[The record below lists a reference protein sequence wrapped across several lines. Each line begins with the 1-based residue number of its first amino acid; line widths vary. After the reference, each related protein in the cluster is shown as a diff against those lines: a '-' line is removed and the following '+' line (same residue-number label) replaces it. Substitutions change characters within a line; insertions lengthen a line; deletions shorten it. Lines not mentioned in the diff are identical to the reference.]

1 MRPSLTL
8 RLAVLLL
15 LAVPSLAL
23 ASGTLKGLIVDATT
37 NEALVGAHVM
47 IAGTAI
53 GGASDINGQYMI
65 RNIPA
70 GKYTVKCSYVG
81 YDSKE
86 IPVTI
91 TDDAITTQNFGLKAI
106 TVEGQEVV
114 ITGQAQGQV
123 AAINQQLNSTRIVN
137 VISEQKIK
145 ELPDANAAEAIG
157 RLPGVSVT
165 RSGGEANK
173 IILRGLS
180 ETMTTIT
187 VDGVQLSATDAD
199 SRGVDLSTIAQ
210 GSLSGITLTK
220 AITSDMDGQAIAGN
234 VNFMTKAAPSVR
246 QIQLNAQGMYNGM
259 DKAYGQFNLFG
270 NYGERFFDDFLGV
283 QVFGNIERRIRSSE
297 NFNVGYNQN
306 FPRAGKLDWIITSLG
321 VQYVPEQR
329 RRSGAKIILD
339 ANTPDAGVIKLA
351 VDANRTER
359 RLSYM
364 TRYYPTSGGE
374 VNYNFGGQDF
384 NTDILA
390 VSLQGENHIAGFD
403 ADWGLSFT
411 QSKTDMPYNY
421 SANFLEPAL
430 LQNGVTI
437 SGMKAVP
444 LDMRKGPY
452 EAFIPYAMNNFNY
465 ASLQYAYITTN
476 NSLDMQR
483 TARLD
488 LKHAY
493 TLYDYAGEVK
503 FGGKINAHFHRRYS
517 TSFFSPYYNGV
528 QYKSHMFNND
538 DQAVPKDLAAYGFG
552 NALKQNAGLIFVT
565 NFIAGET
572 RDVFGQYAL
581 NPLFIADK
589 MRSFYEM
596 TRRGY
601 DPNNTTREYSDN
613 TQDAGGDY
621 GAMETVTS
629 GYLMNTFN
637 FGTFATLIAG
647 VRVEADDND
656 YRALYSPTILSQF
669 STFRDT
675 TGAHTESLVLPNAHL
690 ILRPTDFMN
699 VRFAAYRGILRPD
712 FNLRLPTY
720 VTVGIASYVD
730 AWQLKVGNPG
740 LKNASAWNYEANV
753 QFYGDKIGLLSMS
766 GYYKEI
772 ADQVEYLNGMAIF
785 PGSKIPDS
793 MGVKFLNNKVPF
805 TFKYLLFYP
814 YNSPEPTKVWGF
826 ELEHQL
832 NFRYLPGLLSG
843 ITLSYNLSLVRNET
857 WTPYAKVVYD
867 TTYNEDGFPLENPR
881 VVLADSKTRIPSAPE
896 FFANA
901 VIGYDIGG
909 FSARLSYFHQGE
921 FYNSF
926 SADQRSNVLQR
937 SFERWDLSLKEDI
950 NDMFSVGLNI
960 NNLTNTTE
968 GTILE
973 DVPDG
978 YRLELNSY
986 RFGTTAD
993 LWLRIS
999 L

>member
-1 MRPSLTL
+1 ML
-8 RLAVLLL
+8 RLCTLVFLL
-15 LAVPSLAL
+15 VPSMMF
-23 ASGTLKGLIVDATT
+23 ASGGLKGVITDAATS
-37 NEALVGAHVM
+37 ELLVGAHVLLG
-47 IAGTAI
+47 GTSI
-53 GGASDINGQYMI
+53 GGASDLMGNYVI
-65 RNIPA
+65 RSIPA
-70 GKYTVKCSYVG
+70 GQYKVKCSYVG
-81 YDSKE
+81 YGSKE
-86 IPVTI
+86 ATVTI
-91 TDDAITTQNFGLKAI
+91 TDDQTATLNFALQAI
-106 TVEGQEVV
+106 TVEGSEVV

-123 AAINQQLNSTRIVN
+123 AAINQQLTSNKIVN

-234 VNFMTKAAPSVR
+234 VNFMTKAAPAVR
-246 QIQLNAQGMYNGM
+246 TVQLTAQGMYNGM

-297 NFNVGYNQN
+297 NFNVSYNLN
-306 FPRAGKLDWIITSLG
+306 DRRGGKTDWSITSFG
-321 VQYVPEQR
+321 VQYVPEAR
-329 RRSGAKIILD
+329 RRRGAKVILD
-339 ANTPDAGVIKLA
+339 ANTPDAGVVKLA

-364 TRYYPTSGGE
+364 TRYYPTAGGE

-390 VSLQGENHIAGFD
+390 VSLQGENHVAGFD
-403 ADWGLSFT
+403 LDWGLSFT
-411 QSKTDMPYNY
+411 QSQTDVPYNY
-421 SANFLEPAL
+421 SLNFLEPAL
-430 LQNGVTI
+430 LQGGVPI
-437 SGMKAVP
+437 SGMVAVP
-444 LDMRKGPY
+444 SDLRKGPY
-452 EAFIPYAMNNFNY
+452 EAFIPFALNNFSI
-465 ASLQYAYITTN
+465 ASTQYGYITTN
-476 NSLDMQR
+476 SSLDLQR

-488 LKHAY
+488 VKRAY
-493 TLYDYAGEVK
+493 TLFDYAGEVK
-503 FGGKINAHFHRRYS
+503 FGGKITAHYHRRYS
-517 TSFFSPYYNGV
+517 SAFFSPYYNGV
-528 QYKSHMFNND
+528 QYKSHMINND
-538 DQAVPKDLAAYGFG
+538 GLVVPKDLAAYGFG
-552 NALKQNAGLIFVT
+552 TTLQQNAGLIFLT
-565 NFIAGET
+565 NFIGSDT
-572 RDVFGQYAL
+572 RAVFGQYAL

-601 DPNNTTREYSDN
+601 DPNNNTREYSDN

-621 GAMETVTS
+621 GAMEGVTS
-629 GYLMNTFN
+629 GYLMNTLN
-637 FGTFATLIAG
+637 FGRFATLIAG
-647 VRVEADDND
+647 VRVEADNND
-656 YRALYSPTILSQF
+656 YTALFSPTILSNY
-669 STFRDT
+669 STFLDT
-675 TGAHTESLVLPNAHL
+675 AGAHTESLVLPNVHL

-699 VRFAAYRGILRPD
+699 VRLAAYRGILRPD

-720 VTVGIASYVD
+720 VMVGIASYVD

-740 LKNASAWNYEANV
+740 LKNASATNYEANV
-753 QFYGDKIGLLSMS
+753 QFYGDQIGLLSLS

-772 ADQVEYLNGMAIF
+772 KDQVEYINGMPIF

-793 MGVKFLNNKVPF
+793 MGVVFRGGKAPF
-805 TFKYLLFYP
+805 NFKYLLFYP

-857 WTPYAKVVYD
+857 WTPYAKIVYD
-867 TTYNEDGFPLENPR
+867 TTFNEDGFPMENPR
-881 VVLADSKTRIPSAPE
+881 VVLADSKTRIASAPE

-926 SADQRSNVLQR
+926 SSDQRSNILQR
-937 SFERWDLSLKEDI
+937 QFERWDLSFKQDI
-950 NDMFSVGLNI
+950 DQMFSVGLNI

-973 DVPDG
+973 NVPEG
-978 YRLELNSY
+978 YRLEVNSY
-986 RFGTTAD
+986 RYGTTAD
-993 LWLRIS
+993 LWLRVS

>member
-1 MRPSLTL
+1 VKPFFAL
-8 RLAVLLL
+8 RLCALLL
-15 LAVPSLAL
+15 LPSIVF
-23 ASGTLKGLIVDATT
+23 ASGSLKGVVTDAATK
-37 NEALVGAHVM
+37 EALVGAHVLLV
-47 IAGTAI
+47 GTSI
-53 GGASDINGQYMI
+53 GGATDLVGGYFI
-65 RNIPA
+65 RAIPA
-70 GKYTVKCSYVG
+70 GRYAAKCSYVG
-81 YDSKE
+81 YDPKD
-86 IPVTI
+86 VQVVI
-91 TDDAITTQNFGLKAI
+91 TDEGTVTLDFSLHAVA
-106 TVEGQEVV
+106 VEGQEVV
-114 ITGQAQGQV
+114 ITGQASGQV
-123 AAINQQLNSTRIVN
+123 AAINQQLTSSKIVN

-220 AITSDMDGQAIAGN
+220 AITADMDGQAIAGN
-234 VNFMTKAAPSVR
+234 VNFVTKAASSERLV
-246 QIQLNAQGMYNGM
+246 QLTAQGMYNGM
-259 DKAYGQFNLFG
+259 DKAYGQYNLYG
-270 NYGERFFDDFLGV
+270 NYGERFFDDILGV

-297 NFNVGYNQN
+297 NISLAYNQYVS
-306 FPRAGKLDWIITSLG
+306 RAGAFDWNIASLG
-321 VQYVPEQR
+321 VQYVPEER
-329 RRSGAKIILD
+329 RRRGGKIILD
-339 ANTPDAGVIKLA
+339 VNTPDAGVVKLA
-351 VDANRTER
+351 LDANRTER

-364 TRYYPTSGGE
+364 TRYYPTPGGE

-390 VSLQGENHIAGFD
+390 VALQGENHIAGFD

-411 QSKTDMPYNY
+411 QSQTDMPYNY
-421 SANFLEPAL
+421 ALNFLEPAL
-430 LQNGVTI
+430 LQNGVVI

-444 LDMRKGPY
+444 IEQRKGPY
-452 EAFIPYAMNNFNY
+452 ELFIPYAMNNFSY
-465 ASLQYAYITTN
+465 ASIQWGDISTN
-476 NSLDMQR
+476 NSLDLQR

-488 LKHAY
+488 VRRAY
-493 TLYDYAGEVK
+493 TLFDYAGEVK
-503 FGGKINAHFHRRYS
+503 FGGKMTAHYHRRYS
-517 TSFFSPYYNGV
+517 SAYFSPYYNGV
-528 QYKSHMFNND
+528 QYKSHMIND
-538 DQAVPKDLAAYGFG
+538 DGVVVPKDLAAYGFG
-552 NALKQNAGLIFVT
+552 TLAQNAGLIFVT
-565 NFIAGET
+565 NFISGDK
-572 RDVFGQYAL
+572 RDVFGRYAL

-596 TRRGY
+596 TRHGY
-601 DPNNTTREYSDN
+601 DPNNNTHEYSDN
-613 TQDAGGDY
+613 TQNAGTDY
-621 GAMETVTS
+621 GAMEGVTS
-629 GYLMNTFN
+629 GYLMNTLN
-637 FGTFATLIAG
+637 FGRFATLIAG
-647 VRVEADDND
+647 VRVEADNND
-656 YRALYSPTILSQF
+656 YTALYSPTILSNY

-675 TGAHTESLVLPNAHL
+675 AGAHTESLVLPNLHL

-699 VRFAAYRGILRPD
+699 VRLAAYRGILRPD

-730 AWQLKVGNPG
+730 SWQLKLGNPG

-772 ADQVEYLNGMAIF
+772 SDQVEYLNGMPIF
-785 PGSKIPDS
+785 PGSKIADS
-793 MGVKFLNNKVPF
+793 MGVMFRGGKVPF
-805 TFKYLLFYP
+805 NYKYLLFYP
-814 YNSPEPTKVWGF
+814 YNSPEPTKVWGL

-857 WTPYAKVVYD
+857 WTPYAKIVMD
-867 TTYNEDGFPLENPR
+867 TTYNEDGFPMENPR
-881 VVLADSKTRIPSAPE
+881 VVLAESKTRIASAPE

-926 SADQRSNVLQR
+926 SSNQRSNILQR
-937 SFERWDLSLKEDI
+937 QFERWDLSFKQDI
-950 NDMFSVGLNI
+950 DQMFSVGLNI

-973 DVPDG
+973 NVPDG
-978 YRLELNSY
+978 YRLEVNSY
-986 RFGTTAD
+986 RYGTTAD

>member
-1 MRPSLTL
+1 MRPSFAL

-15 LAVPSLAL
+15 LLLPSLAL
-23 ASGTLKGLIVDATT
+23 ASGTLKGLVVDAST
-37 NEALVGAHVM
+37 NEALAGAHILLV
-47 IAGTAI
+47 GTAI
-53 GGASDINGQYMI
+53 GGATDLNGQYMV
-65 RNIPA
+65 RNVPA
-70 GKYTVKCSYVG
+70 GTYTVRCSYVG

-86 IPVTI
+86 VKVTI
-91 TDDAITTQNFGLKAI
+91 ADDAILTQNFGLKAI
-106 TVEGQEVV
+106 MVEGQEVV
-114 ITGQAQGQV
+114 ITGQAVGQV

-234 VNFMTKAAPSVR
+234 VNFMTKAAPAER
-246 QIQLNAQGMYNGM
+246 TIQLTAQGMYNGM
-259 DKAYGQFNLFG
+259 DKAYGQFNLYG
-270 NYGERFFDDFLGV
+270 NYGERFFDNVFGV
-283 QVFGNIERRIRSSE
+283 QVFGNIERRVRSSE
-297 NFNVGYNQN
+297 NFSVAYNLNV
-306 FPRAGKLDWIITSLG
+306 PRAGKMDWNITSFG

-339 ANTPDAGVIKLA
+339 ANTPDEGVVKLA
-351 VDANRTER
+351 IDANRTER

-364 TRYYPTSGGE
+364 SRSYPTNSGE
-374 VNYNFGGQDF
+374 VSYNFGGQDF

-390 VSLQGENHIAGFD
+390 LSLQGENHLAGFD
-403 ADWGLSFT
+403 VDWGLSFT

-421 SANFLEPAL
+421 NLNFVEPAL
-430 LQNGVTI
+430 IQNGVTI
-437 SGMKAVP
+437 SGMRGVP
-444 LDMRKGPY
+444 VDLRKGPY
-452 EAFIPYAMNNFNY
+452 EALIPFAMNNFNY
-465 ASLQYAYITTN
+465 ASVQYAYISTN
-476 NSLDMQR
+476 SSLDLQR

-488 LKHAY
+488 VKRAY
-493 TLYDYAGEVK
+493 TLFDYAGEVK
-503 FGGKINAHFHRRYS
+503 FGGKFTARYHRRYS

-528 QYKSHMFNND
+528 QYKSHMLNND
-538 DQAVPKDLAAYGFG
+538 GQVVPKDLAAYGFG
-552 NALKQNAGLIFVT
+552 PLSQNAGLIFLT
-565 NFIAGET
+565 NFIAGES

-613 TQDAGGDY
+613 TEDAGGDY
-621 GAMETVTS
+621 GAMEGVTS
-629 GYLMNTFN
+629 GYLMNTLN

-656 YRALYSPTILSQF
+656 YNALYSPTILSQF

-675 TGAHTESLVLPNAHL
+675 AGTHTESLVLPNAHL

-699 VRFAAYRGILRPD
+699 VRLAAYRGVLRPD

-730 AWQLKVGNPG
+730 AWQLKLGNPG
-740 LKNASAWNYEANV
+740 LKNATAWNYEANV

-772 ADQVEYLNGMAIF
+772 ADQVEYLNGMPIF
-785 PGSKIPDS
+785 PGSRIPDS
-793 MGVKFLNNKVPF
+793 MGVKFRGGRVPF
-805 TFKYLLFYP
+805 NFKYLLFYP

-843 ITLSYNLSLVRNET
+843 ITVSYNLSLVRNET
-857 WTPYAKVVYD
+857 WTPYAKIVYD
-867 TTYNEDGFPLENPR
+867 TTFNEDGFPMENPR
-881 VVLADSKTRIPSAPE
+881 VVLAESKTRIPSAPE

-926 SADQRSNVLQR
+926 SSDQRSNILQR
-937 SFERWDLSLKEDI
+937 SFERWDLSFKQDI
-950 NDMFSVGLNI
+950 DEMFSVGLNI
-960 NNLTNTTE
+960 NNVTNTTE

-973 DVPDG
+973 NVPEG
-978 YRLELNSY
+978 YRLEVNSY

>member
-1 MRPSLTL
+1 MRLG
-8 RLAVLLL
+8 VLLL
-15 LAVPSLAL
+15 LCIPSLAFG
-23 ASGTLKGLIVDATT
+23 SGTLKGLIVDGATH
-37 NEALVGAHVM
+37 EPLVGAHVM
-47 IAGTAI
+47 LVGTSI
-53 GGASDINGQYMI
+53 GAASDINGQYMI

-70 GKYTVKCSYVG
+70 GQYTAKCSYVG
-81 YDSKE
+81 YDAKE
-86 IPVTI
+86 IAVTI
-91 TDDAITTQNFGLKAI
+91 TDDGIVTQNFGLKAI
-106 TVEGQEVV
+106 MVEGQEVV

-123 AAINQQLNSTRIVN
+123 AAINQQLNSSRIVN

-234 VNFMTKAAPSVR
+234 VNFMTKAAPAER
-246 QIQLNAQGMYNGM
+246 QIELTAQGMYNGM
-259 DKAYGQFNLFG
+259 DKAYGQFNLYG
-270 NYGERFFDDFLGV
+270 NYGERFFDDVLGV

-297 NFNVGYNQN
+297 NFSVAYNQN
-306 FPRAGKLDWIITSLG
+306 VPRGGRLDWNINSFG

-329 RRSGAKIILD
+329 RRQGAKIILD
-339 ANTPDAGVIKLA
+339 ANTPDAGVVKLA
-351 VDANRTER
+351 IDANRTER

-364 TRYYPTSGGE
+364 TRYYPTNSGE
-374 VNYNFGGQDF
+374 VNYNYGGQDF

-390 VSLQGENHIAGFD
+390 ASLQGENHIAGFD

-411 QSKTDMPYNY
+411 QSQTGMPYNY
-421 SANFLEPAL
+421 TLNFLEPAL

-437 SGMKAVP
+437 SGMKGVP
-444 LDMRKGPY
+444 ADIRKGPY
-452 EAFIPYAMNNFNY
+452 EALIPYAMNNFST
-465 ASLQYAYITTN
+465 ASIQYAYITTN
-476 NSLDMQR
+476 SSLDLQR

-488 LKHAY
+488 VKRAY
-493 TLYDYAGEVK
+493 TLFDYAGEVK
-503 FGGKINAHFHRRYS
+503 FGGKMTARYHRRAS

-528 QYKSHMFNND
+528 QYKSHMLNND
-538 DQAVPKDLAAYGFG
+538 GQVVPKDLAAYGFG
-552 NALKQNAGLIFVT
+552 PLSQNAGLIFLS

-596 TRRGY
+596 TRHGY
-601 DPNNTTREYSDN
+601 DPNSNTREYSDN
-613 TQDAGGDY
+613 TQDAGTDY
-621 GAMETVTS
+621 GAMEGVNS
-629 GYLMNTFN
+629 GYLMNTLN
-637 FGTFATLIAG
+637 FGRFATLIAG
-647 VRVEADDND
+647 VRVEADDNE
-656 YRALYSPTILSQF
+656 YAALYSPTILSQF

-675 TGAHTESLVLPNAHL
+675 SGSHTESLVLPNVHL

-699 VRFAAYRGILRPD
+699 VRLAAYRGILRPD

-720 VTVGIASYVD
+720 VMVGVASYVD
-730 AWQLKVGNPG
+730 AWQLKVGNPS

-772 ADQVEYLNGMAIF
+772 SDQVEYLNGMSIF

-793 MGVKFLNNKVPF
+793 MGVKFMGGKAPF
-805 TFKYLLFYP
+805 NFKYLLYYP

-843 ITLSYNLSLVRNET
+843 ITLSYNFSLVRNET
-857 WTPYAKVVYD
+857 WTPYAKIVYD
-867 TTYNEDGFPLENPR
+867 TTFNEDGFPMENPR
-881 VVLADSKTRIPSAPE
+881 VVLAESKTRIASAPE

-901 VIGYDIGG
+901 VIGYDLDG

-926 SADQRSNVLQR
+926 SADQRSNVIQR
-937 SFERWDLSLKEDI
+937 SFERWDLSLKQEI
-950 NDMFSVGLNI
+950 NEIFSCGLNI

-968 GTILE
+968 GTLLE
-973 DVPDG
+973 DVRDG

-993 LWLRIS
+993 LWLKIS

>member
-1 MRPSLTL
+1 M
-8 RLAVLLL
+8 RLAVMLLL
-15 LAVPSLAL
+15 LFPSLAL
-23 ASGTLKGLIVDATT
+23 ASGTLKGLIIDAST
-37 NEALVGAHVM
+37 NEGLAGAHVLLV
-47 IAGTAI
+47 GTAI
-53 GGASDINGQYMI
+53 GGASDINGQYMV
-65 RNIPA
+65 RNVPA
-70 GKYTVKCSYVG
+70 GTYTVRCSYVG

-86 IPVTI
+86 VKVEIV
-91 TDDAITTQNFGLKAI
+91 DDAIITLNFGLKAI
-106 TVEGQEVV
+106 MVEGQEVV
-114 ITGQAQGQV
+114 ITGQAVGQV
-123 AAINQQLNSTRIVN
+123 AAINQQIHSSKIVN

-234 VNFMTKAAPSVR
+234 VNFMTKAAPAER
-246 QIQLNAQGMYNGM
+246 TIQMTAQGMYNGM
-259 DKAYGQFNLFG
+259 DKAYGQFNLYG
-270 NYGERFFDDFLGV
+270 NYGERFFDNVFGV

-297 NFNVGYNQN
+297 NFNVAYNLN
-306 FPRAGKLDWIITSLG
+306 VPRAGKMDWNITSFG
-321 VQYVPEQR
+321 VQYVPEER

-339 ANTPDAGVIKLA
+339 ANTPDAGVVKLA
-351 VDANRTER
+351 IDANRTER

-364 TRYYPTSGGE
+364 TRYYPTNSGE

-421 SANFLEPAL
+421 SLNFLEPAL

-437 SGMKAVP
+437 SGMRGVP
-444 LDMRKGPY
+444 ADIRKGPY
-452 EAFIPYAMNNFNY
+452 EAIIPYAMNNFNY
-465 ASLQYAYITTN
+465 ASIQYAYITTN
-476 NSLDMQR
+476 NSLDLQR

-488 LKHAY
+488 LTRAY
-493 TLYDYAGEVK
+493 TLFDYAGEVK
-503 FGGKINAHFHRRYS
+503 FGGKITARYHRRYS
-517 TSFFSPYYNGV
+517 SSFFSPYYNGV
-528 QYKSHMFNND
+528 QYKSHMLNND
-538 DQAVPKDLAAYGFG
+538 GQVVPKDLAAYGFG
-552 NALKQNAGLIFVT
+552 PLAQNAGLIFLT
-565 NFIAGET
+565 NFIAAEK

-581 NPLFIADK
+581 NPLFISDK

-601 DPNNTTREYSDN
+601 DPNNNTREYSDN

-621 GAMETVTS
+621 GAMEAVTS
-629 GYLMNTFN
+629 GYLMNTLN

-647 VRVEADDND
+647 VRIEADNND
-656 YRALYSPTILSQF
+656 YTALYSPTILSQF

-675 TGAHTESLVLPNAHL
+675 AGTHTESLVLPNVHM
-690 ILRPTDFMN
+690 IFRPTDFMN
-699 VRFAAYRGILRPD
+699 VRLAAYRGILRPD

-740 LKNASAWNYEANV
+740 LKNATAWNYEANV

-772 ADQVEYLNGMAIF
+772 ADQVEYLNGMSIF
-785 PGSKIPDS
+785 PGSRIPDS
-793 MGVKFLNNKVPF
+793 MGVKFRDGKVPF
-805 TFKYLLFYP
+805 NFKYLLFYP

-857 WTPYAKVVYD
+857 WTPFAKIVYD
-867 TTYNEDGFPLENPR
+867 TTFNEDGFPMENPR
-881 VVLADSKTRIPSAPE
+881 VVLAESKTRIPSAPE

-926 SADQRSNVLQR
+926 SSDQRSNILQR
-937 SFERWDLSLKEDI
+937 SFERWDLSFKQDI
-950 NDMFSVGLNI
+950 DQMFSVGLNI
-960 NNLTNTTE
+960 NNVTNTTE

-973 DVPDG
+973 NVPQG
-978 YRLELNSY
+978 YRVEVNSY

-993 LWLRIS
+993 LWLRVS